1 MHKYVGLLRK
11 KGVLPSIRP
20 RAVAALTCRRCDQP
34 AAVRVD
40 HAQLGV
46 RVYCLQHF
54 RRLGDVPPGS
64 AITWARRGSVTLRH
78 G

>member
-1 MHKYVGLLRK
+1 M
-11 KGVLPSIRP
+11 
-20 RAVAALTCRRCDQP
+20 TCRRCDQP

-54 RRLGDVPPGS
+54 HRLGDVPPGS
-64 AITWARRGSVTLRH
+64 SIRWA
-78 G
+78 